1 MNEYCTQTS
10 NCKYIHRFPSS
21 SHETTDTSLLQLTLT
36 RRSVVVSGELALLG
50 HGLHERLGEVEYV
63 ALHEALDDLEQLL
76 HDDGDALV
84 AQQLR
89 HAPEVSHAD
98 EARELRSSMVVWI
111 TMQIEHMVN

>member
-1 MNEYCTQTS
+1 MNEYCTQTA
-10 NCKYIHRFPSS
+10 NTHRFPSS
-21 SHETTDTSLLQLTLT
+21 SHETTDTSLLKLTLT

-63 ALHEALDDLEQLL
+63 ALHEALHDLEQLL

-89 HAPEVSHAD
+89 HAPEVSHAN
-98 EARELRSSMVVWI
+98 EARELRVWWYGMDYNANR
-111 TMQIEHMVN
+111 TYGQLGD

>member
-1 MNEYCTQTS
+1 MNTYCTQTA
-10 NCKYIHRFPSS
+10 NIFPSS
-21 SHETTDTSLLQLTLT
+21 WHETTVTSLLKLTLT

-50 HGLHERLGEVEYV
+50 HGLHERLGEVEDV
-63 ALHEALDDLEQLL
+63 ALHEALHDLEQLL

-98 EARELRSSMVVWI
+98 EARELRVWWYGLQCKSNI
-111 TMQIEHMVN
+111 WSTTGD